1 MKRYR
6 EYLAEQK
13 KEEEEKER
21 EVDEMVSA
29 EVERQWAQRI
39 AQWRKEKEARRK
51 LMQEVIE
58 TRQEQ
63 IKQKCMSSVKNMQI
77 LILCHLVEDI
87 AEKKKEIEREAQEMA
102 DSIALHHQLE
112 SEHSET
118 IRQKN
123 LKYQQDLIDQMT
135 FQEILKEKK
144 KEELLHELA
153 MTEEAEY
160 YHQQRVQHA
169 LMNPDLKK
177 THPRKLLALGHH

>member
-1 MKRYR
+1 M
-6 EYLAEQK
+6 
-13 KEEEEKER
+13 
-21 EVDEMVSA
+21 
-29 EVERQWAQRI
+29 
-39 AQWRKEKEARRK
+39 
-51 LMQEVIE
+51 
-58 TRQEQ
+58 
-63 IKQKCMSSVKNMQI
+63 
-77 LILCHLVEDI
+77 EDI

-135 FQEILKEKK
+135 FQEILKEKE